1 MWRVRSGPVGSAAA
15 RQQHELGLEVGMS
28 RVVPSSCIPPPPP
41 SPSGPGARA
50 VLRGLLEGR
59 PGGGHGG
66 TRGEAGS
73 GRGLGAGERWW
84 RSSAIP
90 GRLCL
95 IPSAGVA
102 GQVRPGSHLFTEGG
116 VGAVCLALR
125 GSLLGSLK

>member
-1 MWRVRSGPVGSAAA
+1 M
-15 RQQHELGLEVGMS
+15 
-28 RVVPSSCIPPPPP
+28 
-41 SPSGPGARA
+41 
-50 VLRGLLEGR
+50 LRGLLEGR

-73 GRGLGAGERWW
+73 GRGLGAGERRW

-90 GRLCL
+90 GHLCL

-116 VGAVCLALR
+116 GR
-125 GSLLGSLK
+125 GCVSGFERVAPGQSEVMSLQKGF